1 MKKKRIISVLTAA
14 VLIVAGFSGCKGNGT
29 GKSASGEEKQ
39 IIRITYAA
47 GELDGESSDL
57 DVIFADFYKEHP
69 NCEIVLE
76 ENGSAL
82 MAKIAAG
89 DAPDIIRVKST
100 EQLATYVNKGIVM
113 PLDDMLK
120 KSKLYDEDDIYPI
133 CIDSFRFDGK
143 EFGKGHIYGLPKD
156 WSTSAMWV
164 NKKMFEAQGLEIP
177 TMENPLTYE
186 KMAQYAKKLTKKE
199 NGKVSVFGMI
209 DITSP
214 EIIAERMLN
223 MKGKSMWSDD
233 FSKTNMKDPEV
244 REAFKFVYNLKL
256 GGYTSSP
263 LNPIDG
269 NGNQE
274 FAEGKT
280 AMNMFGLYSGNV
292 YKKNAQRTVALED
305 MQLCPSLVMNADEP
319 IKVTAA
325 PVGGVI
331 SSTTKNP
338 ELVFELWEYIHLGK
352 LAEKR
357 AASGFNLPV
366 KKSIAQNVT
375 FEDEFMKNNYEYA
388 MKLAELEYMFVKV
401 NPYVTNASVSGV
413 MEKYFTPLLY
423 GQYTF
428 DESMNLIESELQL
441 LIDEGMAN

>member
-1 MKKKRIISVLTAA
+1 MKKRQIISGITAVVL
-14 VLIVAGFSGCKGNGT
+14 LIACLSGCAGKNGEKT
-29 GKSASGEEKQ
+29 ASGEEKQ

-57 DVIFADFYKEHP
+57 DVVFADFYKEHP

-113 PLDDMLK
+113 PLDDMLA
-120 KSKLYDEDDIYPI
+120 KSELYDENDIYPI

-143 EFGKGHIYGLPKD
+143 EFGKGSIYGLPKD

-164 NKKMFEAQGLEIP
+164 NKKMLAAEGLEVP
-177 TMENPLTYE
+177 TLENPLTYE
-186 KMAQYAKKLTKKE
+186 KMAQYAKKLTKKK
-199 NGKVSVFGMI
+199 NGKVSVFGLI

-214 EIIAERMLN
+214 EIIAERILN
-223 MKGKSMWSDD
+223 MKGKSMWSAD

-244 REAFKFVYNLKL
+244 REAFKYVYNMKFN
-256 GGYTSSP
+256 GYSSSP

-292 YKKNAQRTVALED
+292 YSKNAQRTVDFDD
-305 MQLCPSLVMNADEP
+305 MQLCPSPVLDADEP

-331 SSTTKNP
+331 SATTKNP

-366 KKSIAQNVT
+366 KKSIAKSVT

-388 MKLAELEYMFVKV
+388 MKLAELEYMFVRV

-428 DESMNLIESELQL
+428 DESMDLIESELQL

>member
-1 MKKKRIISVLTAA
+1 MNLRKILCTVTALTLM
-14 VLIVAGFSGCKGNGT
+14 VSGLSGCGNGT
-29 GKSASGEEKQ
+29 KKTSSKNEKQ
-39 IIRITYAA
+39 IIRITYSAA
-47 GELDGESSDL
+47 ELDGESTDL
-57 DVIFADFYKEHP
+57 DVIFADFYKDHP
-69 NCEIVLE
+69 NCEVVLE
-76 ENGSAL
+76 ENGSSL

-120 KSKLYDEDDIYPI
+120 KSDLYDENDIYPI

-143 EFGKGHIYGLPKD
+143 EFGKGKIYGLPKD
-156 WSTSAMWV
+156 WSTSAIWV
-164 NKKMFEAQGLEIP
+164 NKAMFAEAGLDVP
-177 TMENPLTYE
+177 TIENPLTYDKLAE
-186 KMAQYAKKLTKKE
+186 YAKKLTKKE
-199 NGKVSVFGMI
+199 NGKVTRFGVI
-209 DITSP
+209 DSTSP
-214 EIIAERMLN
+214 EMIAERILN

-244 REAFKFVYNLKL
+244 RKAFKYVYDLKMN
-256 GGYTSSP
+256 GYASSP
-263 LNPIDG
+263 LYPIDG
-269 NGNQE
+269 NGNSE
-274 FAEGKT
+274 FATGMT
-280 AMNMFGLYSGNV
+280 AINTFGLYSGNM
-292 YKKNAQRTVALED
+292 YQRNEDRTVDLSD
-305 MQLCPSLVMNADEP
+305 MQMCPSLVVNADEP
-319 IKVTAA
+319 VKVTAA

-331 SSTTKNP
+331 SATTKNP

-366 KKSIAQNVT
+366 KKSIAENVT
-375 FEDEFMKNNYEYA
+375 FDNDFNKNNYEYA
-388 MKLAELEYMFVKV
+388 MKLAELDYMFVKV

-428 DESMNLIESELQL
+428 DEAMNLIDSELQL

>member
-1 MKKKRIISVLTAA
+1 MKKRKILCAVTA
-14 VLIVAGFSGCKGNGT
+14 LIMTASALAGCGENGT
-29 GKSASGEEKQ
+29 EQTASSDEKQ
-39 IIRITYAA
+39 IIRITYSA

-69 NCEIVLE
+69 NCEVVLE

-113 PLDDMLK
+113 PIDDMLK
-120 KSKLYDEDDIYPI
+120 KSDLYDENDIYPI

-143 EFGKGHIYGLPKD
+143 EFGKGSIYGLPKD

-164 NKKMFEAQGLEIP
+164 NKEMLAEQGLEVP
-177 TMENPLTYE
+177 TVENPLTYDSLKE
-186 KMAQYAKKLTKKE
+186 YAEKLTKKE
-199 NGKVSVFGMI
+199 NGKVTRFGMI

-214 EIIAERMLN
+214 EMIAEKILN
-223 MKGKSMWSDD
+223 LKGKSMWSDD

-244 REAFKFVYNLKL
+244 REAFKYVYDLKVN
-256 GGYTSSP
+256 GYASSP

-269 NGNQE
+269 NGNAE

-280 AMNMFGLYSGNV
+280 AINTFGLYAGNV
-292 YKKNAQRTVALED
+292 YKRNAERTVDLEN
-305 MQLCPSLVMNADEP
+305 MQLCPPPVADVDKP
-319 IKVTAA
+319 LKVSAA

-331 SSTTKNP
+331 SATTKNP

-366 KKSIAQNVT
+366 KKSIAESVN
-375 FEDEFMKNNYEYA
+375 FEDEFNKKNYEYA
-388 MKLAELEYMFVKV
+388 MKLAELDYMFVKV
-401 NPYVTNASVSGV
+401 NPYVTNASVAGV

-428 DESMNLIESELQL
+428 DQAMDLIDSELQL